1 MPKPTHSANRS
12 MDRGAETSSSSFPF
26 SEALLRESLRHKFIY
41 SMTGL
46 VLGLLCMIGGVVMF
60 LNGVAGSTNWTAKI
74 LGSES
79 TITDAAPG
87 AVLFVV
93 GLFVVLVTR
102 YKVTINQDTKGPD
115 RSVFVSYR
123 R

>member
-1 MPKPTHSANRS
+1 MPKPTPSAKRAA
-12 MDRGAETSSSSFPF
+12 DRGIDASSTFPV
-26 SEALLRESLRHKFIY
+26 SQELLRESLRHKFIY

-46 VLGLLCMIGGVVMF
+46 VLGLVCMIGGVVLF
-60 LNGVAGSTNWTAKI
+60 LNGVAGATNWTAKI

-102 YKVTINQDTKGPD
+102 YKVSINQDTKGPD
-115 RSVFVSYR
+115 KSVFVSYR